1 MFYPRTVTK
10 IGGENKARGKK
21 SCRYRTKAFRIT
33 TTTDRSIALQVN
45 YNFRVILMFGVWFY
59 QVERWATN
67 FFTFLSANMFLIV
80 LSQLTFPSLCS
91 ASAGPA
97 APLVVVFGIMLGLD
111 QIFTELAITSPP
123 SFTIIMSNYM
133 DNLKDY
139 CRQLRSRKRFVSFSF
154 LSVSTN
160 RSVYSSAPV
169 NELT

>member
-59 QVERWATN
+59 QVGRWATN
-67 FFTFLSANMFLIV
+67 FLTFLSANMFLIV
-80 LSQLTFPSLCS
+80 LSQLTFPSLWLCVCKPSSS
-91 ASAGPA
+91 ACNVGVGSDFHWTG
-97 APLVVVFGIMLGLD
+97 D
-111 QIFTELAITSPP
+111 HSSPP

-154 LSVSTN
+154 LSVS
-160 RSVYSSAPV
+160 VPFIP
-169 NELT
+169 LPQ